1 MINKIKD
8 FFDVIK
14 YKRRAN
20 TALNKYEARNSDY
33 IDALE
38 TVQTLTKEILN
49 YQKQI
54 AKLKQEKKDLKRV
67 MEEDMIPKKNK
78 NKKSN

>member
-20 TALNKYEARNSDY
+20 TALTMYESRNSDY
-33 IDALE
+33 IEALE
-38 TVQTLTKEILN
+38 TVQTLTKQILN
-49 YQKQI
+49 NRAEI
-54 AKLKQEKKDLKRV
+54 IKLKNERKELKRLL
-67 MEEDMIPKKNK
+67 EEKTSKK
-78 NKKSN
+78 KK

>member
-20 TALNKYEARNSDY
+20 TALTMYESRNSDY
-33 IDALE
+33 IEALE
-38 TVQTLTKEILN
+38 TIQILTKEILN
-49 YQKQI
+49 YQKEI
-54 AKLKQEKKDLKRV
+54 TRFKNERKELKRLL
-67 MEEDMIPKKNK
+67 EEKTSKK
-78 NKKSN
+78 KK

>member
-20 TALNKYEARNSDY
+20 TALNRYEARNSDY

-38 TVQTLTKEILN
+38 TVQTLTKQILSNQAEIM
-49 YQKQI
+49 
-54 AKLKQEKKDLKRV
+54 KLKNERKELKRLL
-67 MEEDMIPKKNK
+67 EEKTTKK
-78 NKKSN
+78 KK

>member
-20 TALNKYEARNSDY
+20 TALNRYEARNSDY

-38 TVQTLTKEILN
+38 TVQTLTKQILSNQAEIM
-49 YQKQI
+49 
-54 AKLKQEKKDLKRV
+54 KLKSERKELKRLL
-67 MEEDMIPKKNK
+67 EEKTPKKQK
-78 NKKSN
+78 

>member
-20 TALNKYEARNSDY
+20 TALNRYEARNSDY

-38 TVQTLTKEILN
+38 TVQTLTKQILSNQAEIM
-49 YQKQI
+49 
-54 AKLKQEKKDLKRV
+54 KLKNERKELKRLL
-67 MEEDMIPKKNK
+67 EEKTPKKQK
-78 NKKSN
+78 